1 MMRRGLYIDLTV
13 ALLGF
18 GYFFSRAH
26 FPFTFALLAG
36 LAFGAG
42 SFATR
47 RTVGQ
52 LLQLY
57 GPAGPDPEA
66 ARASESD
73 DVPGSDS
80 DSETAGGS

>member
-1 MMRRGLYIDLTV
+1 MKKRGLYLDLTV

-18 GYFFSRAH
+18 GYFFSRAG

-47 RTVGQ
+47 RTLGQ

-57 GPAGPDPEA
+57 ASPDSPSPDRGDEGG
-66 ARASESD
+66 D
-73 DVPGSDS
+73 GS
-80 DSETAGGS
+80 